1 MCDGKAERQLDG
13 RGVSQD
19 ESGKKA
25 GPEWRQANERT
36 SMPCKSSMCLRD
48 V

>member
-1 MCDGKAERQLDG
+1 MKSVGVTAERQLGD

-19 ESGKKA
+19 ESGKRA

-36 SMPCKSSMCLRD
+36 SMPCKSNMRL
-48 V
+48 